1 MQVEMKQI
9 SDRVFAK
16 FDLEEK
22 DVKYACEII
31 FKNDQ

>member
-1 MQVEMKQI
+1 MKVEMKDI

-16 FDLEEK
+16 YDVDEK

-31 FKNDQ
+31 HKDDK